1 MKSTIITIGAAT
13 LVALA
18 LAGCTGSPTP
28 PTRPVTFSP
37 IPTGTITSPTPT
49 GTIFSPTPTGTITSP
64 TPPTPTVTVTKW
76 ETRAASGQPPASSG
90 ANQVIVWFS
99 GTGTRNTPSFT
110 TSDNW
115 HLSWSYWGCPGGT
128 SNFVVDEYN
137 SDGSLDP
144 NGISVNE
151 LGTGRALAATYV
163 HGDAGTHYLSVNTQG
178 CSWLLVSVTG

>member
-1 MKSTIITIGAAT
+1 MKSTIIAIGAAT
-13 LVALA
+13 LVVLA

-28 PTRPVTFSP
+28 PTPTF
-37 IPTGTITSPTPT
+37 TITSPTPT
-49 GTIFSPTPTGTITSP
+49 VTI
-64 TPPTPTVTVTKW
+64 TKW

-99 GTGTRNTPSFT
+99 GTGTQNTPSFT

-115 HLSWSYWGCPGGT
+115 HLSWSYWGCPAGT

-151 LGTGRALAATYV
+151 LGTGRALVATYA
-163 HGDAGTHYLSVNTQG
+163 HEDAGTHYLSVNTEG
-178 CSWLLVSVTG
+178 CSWLLVLVTD